1 MCQCANTDEVH
12 TLLGIVADSVVGYSP
27 TRLCLVASGNNVYGL
42 FGIADGE
49 VVEHYTVDTSV
60 GKHLVELVEVTYLN
74 LYFQVKALLLQVG
87 MASVDGIG
95 NASGKVNMVVLEE
108 YHVEESYAV
117 VYSSTNLHCLLLKH
131 AQSWS
136 GFAGIENASIGTL

>member
-1 MCQCANTDEVH
+1 M
-12 TLLGIVADSVVGYSP
+12 
-27 TRLCLVASGNNVYGL
+27 
-42 FGIADGE
+42 
-49 VVEHYTVDTSV
+49 

-87 MASVDGIG
+87 MTSVDGIG
-95 NASGKVNMVVLEE
+95 NASGKVYMVVLEE

-117 VYSSTNLHCLLLKH
+117 VYSSTNLHGLLLKH

-136 GFAGIENASIGTL
+136 GFAGIENASVGTL